1 MACSTKVNS
10 VTGPMMC
17 NLFRWYIIQSDDVSL
32 LNCTIVAVYSALKCI
47 GKNVKKKNVRK
58 RAWYSA
64 DCIGFE
70 EFGYSS
76 DRYSYKRNVEVAR
89 LYKL

>member
-1 MACSTKVNS
+1 M
-10 VTGPMMC
+10 
-17 NLFRWYIIQSDDVSL
+17 W
-32 LNCTIVAVYSALKCI
+32 
-47 GKNVKKKNVRK
+47 KKKNARK
-58 RAWYSA
+58 RVWYSA